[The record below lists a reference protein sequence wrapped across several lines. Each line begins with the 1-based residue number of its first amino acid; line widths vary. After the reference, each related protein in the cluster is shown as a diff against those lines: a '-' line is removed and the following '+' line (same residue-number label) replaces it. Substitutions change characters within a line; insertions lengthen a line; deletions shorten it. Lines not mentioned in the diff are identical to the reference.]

1 VPGPFGRAS
10 FLGESAPE
18 HDPEKWIPVFR
29 RGHAQTKEMELDDD
43 SKKRHHAPV
52 FQGLSSAIRN
62 SGSRLSGEIARPP
75 LHDQKKSHEP
85 S

>member
-1 VPGPFGRAS
+1 
-10 FLGESAPE
+10 
-18 HDPEKWIPVFR
+18 
-29 RGHAQTKEMELDDD
+29 MELDDD

-52 FQGLSSAIRN
+52 FQDLSSAIRN